1 MRSSKILLTLM
12 LTAALGCTAATLT
25 MAATISI
32 MPSKDNTLYEY
43 DPAEGDHSNGA
54 GFHFFAGENGMGE
67 LRRGVLAF
75 DVAGTIPAG
84 STITAVSLTM
94 NMSMTPAGAETVELH
109 KLLAD
114 WGEGTSHAPMGE
126 GDGAPATPNDAT
138 WRHRFFDTIFWTM
151 QGGDFSA
158 TVTASQSVGGVGQY
172 TWSSA
177 QMIADVQSWLDNPA
191 SNFGWLVLGDETAI
205 ATAKRFDTRESASP
219 PVLAIT
225 YVPSGTPTP
234 TATPTA
240 TPTPTATSTVTP
252 SATPTAT
259 PTSTPTP

>member
-1 MRSSKILLTLM
+1 MNIKTLLTL
-12 LTAALGCTAATLT
+12 TFAIALGCNIATSVSAAI
-25 MAATISI
+25 ISI

-75 DVAGTIPAG
+75 DIAGTIPAG

-94 NMSMTPAGAETVELH
+94 NMSMTPAGALTVELH

-138 WRHRFFDTIFWTM
+138 WRHRFFDSVFWTT

-158 TVTASQSVGGVGQY
+158 TVSASQSVAGIGQY
-172 TWSSA
+172 TWSST
-177 QMIADVQSWLDNPA
+177 QMIADVQSWLDNPG
-191 SNFGWLVLGDETAI
+191 SNFGWLVLGDETGG

-219 PVLAIT
+219 PVLTIQYTGEPRAR
-225 YVPSGTPTP
+225 PTP
-234 TATPTA
+234 RPR
-240 TPTPTATSTVTP
+240 PTPAP
-252 SATPTAT
+252 RP
-259 PTSTPTP
+259 

>member
-1 MRSSKILLTLM
+1 
-12 LTAALGCTAATLT
+12 
-25 MAATISI
+25 

-75 DVAGTIPAG
+75 DIAGSIPPG
-84 STITAVSLTM
+84 STITAVSLSM
-94 NMSMTPAGAETVELH
+94 NMSMTPTGAVTVELH

-138 WRHRFFDTIFWTM
+138 WRHRFFDSVFWTT

-158 TVTASQSVGGVGQY
+158 TVSASQSVGGTGQY

-177 QMIADVQSWLDNPA
+177 QMVADVQSWLDNPA

-219 PVLAIT
+219 PMLTIEFIRA
-225 YVPSGTPTP
+225 PEWRLRQGLGRLQPRDP
-234 TATPTA
+234 DCQ
-240 TPTPTATSTVTP
+240 
-252 SATPTAT
+252 
-259 PTSTPTP
+259 

>member
-1 MRSSKILLTLM
+1 MITSKTLLAVILMSTI
-12 LTAALGCTAATLT
+12 GCAGATS
-25 MAATISI
+25 ASATII
-32 MPSKDNTLYEY
+32 NITPSKDNTLYQF
-43 DPAEGDHSNGA
+43 DPDEGDHSNGA

-94 NMSMTPAGAETVELH
+94 NMSMTPTGARTVELH

-126 GDGAPATPNDAT
+126 GDGAPATLNDAT
-138 WRHRFFDTIFWTM
+138 WRHRFFDSDFWTT

-158 TVTASQSVGGVGQY
+158 TVSASQSVGGIGQY
-172 TWSSA
+172 TWNSA
-177 QMIADVQSWLDNPA
+177 QMVADVQSWLDNPA
-191 SNFGWLVLGDETAI
+191 SNFGWLVLGDETAS

-219 PVLAIT
+219 PMLTIQYIPGPRVL
-225 YVPSGTPTP
+225 PTP
-234 TATPTA
+234 RPR
-240 TPTPTATSTVTP
+240 PTPAPRPVT
-252 SATPTAT
+252 
-259 PTSTPTP
+259 

>member
-1 MRSSKILLTLM
+1 MKSSKTLLALILT
-12 LTAALGCTAATLT
+12 TALSCTAASSVN
-25 MAATISI
+25 AAIISI
-32 MPSKDNTLYEY
+32 MPSKDNTLYEF
-43 DPAEGDHSNGA
+43 DPKEGDFSNGA

-75 DVAGTIPAG
+75 DIAGSVPPG
-84 STITAVSLTM
+84 STITAVSLSM
-94 NMSMTPAGAETVELH
+94 NMSMTPAGAKTVELH

-138 WRHRFFDTIFWTM
+138 WRHRFFDTIFWTT

-158 TVTASQSVGGVGQY
+158 TVSASQSVGGIGQY

-177 QMIADVQSWLDNPA
+177 QMVADVQSWVNNPA
-191 SNFGWLVLGDETAI
+191 SNFGWLVLGDESTA

-219 PVLAIT
+219 PVLTIEYTPRAM
-225 YVPSGTPTP
+225 PAPRPQPTP
-234 TATPTA
+234 P
-240 TPTPTATSTVTP
+240 PRP
-252 SATPTAT
+252 
-259 PTSTPTP
+259 

>member
-1 MRSSKILLTLM
+1 MTSKTL
-12 LTAALGCTAATLT
+12 LTAAFAAAIGCTCTALAS
-25 MAATISI
+25 ANIINI
-32 MPSKDNTLYEY
+32 MPSKDNTLYEF

-54 GFHFFAGENGMGE
+54 GFHFFAGENGQGE
-67 LRRGVLAF
+67 VRRGVLAF
-75 DVAGTIPAG
+75 DVAGAIPVG
-84 STITAVSLTM
+84 SRITAVTLGM
-94 NMSMTPAGAETVELH
+94 NMSMTPAGAVTIELH

-138 WRHRFFDTIFWTM
+138 WRHRFFDSVFWTT

-158 TVTASQSVGGVGQY
+158 TVSASQSVGGTGQY

-177 QMIADVQSWLDNPA
+177 QMVTDVQSWLNNPA

-219 PVLAIT
+219 PILTIEFIR
-225 YVPSGTPTP
+225 PSPRPRPTP
-234 TATPTA
+234 APR
-240 TPTPTATSTVTP
+240 P
-252 SATPTAT
+252 
-259 PTSTPTP
+259 

>member
-1 MRSSKILLTLM
+1 MVTSKTLLEVILIT
-12 LTAALGCTAATLT
+12 ALGCAGVRSASAA
-25 MAATISI
+25 II
-32 MPSKDNTLYEY
+32 VINPSKDNTLYEY

-75 DVAGTIPAG
+75 DIAATIPAG

-94 NMSMTPAGAETVELH
+94 NMSMTPAGALTVELH

-126 GDGAPATPNDAT
+126 GDGASATPNDAT
-138 WRHRFFDTIFWTM
+138 WRHRFFDSVFWTT

-158 TVTASQSVGGVGQY
+158 TVSASQSVGGVGQY
-172 TWSSA
+172 KWSSA
-177 QMIADVQSWLDNPA
+177 QMVADAQSWLDNAA

-219 PVLAIT
+219 PMLTIQFTPGPRVM
-225 YVPSGTPTP
+225 PTP
-234 TATPTA
+234 RAR
-240 TPTPTATSTVTP
+240 PTPAP
-252 SATPTAT
+252 RP
-259 PTSTPTP
+259 

>member
-1 MRSSKILLTLM
+1 MKPSNTLLALA
-12 LTAALGCTAATLT
+12 LTTALGCTAASSVSAT
-25 MAATISI
+25 TISI
-32 MPSKDNTLYEY
+32 IPSKDNTLYEF

-75 DVAGTIPAG
+75 DIAASIPPG

-94 NMSMTPAGAETVELH
+94 NMSMTPAGALTVELH

-138 WRHRFFDTIFWTM
+138 WRHRFFDMIFWTT

-158 TVTASQSVGGVGQY
+158 TVSASQSVGGIGQY
-172 TWSSA
+172 AWNSA
-177 QMIADVQSWLDNPA
+177 QMVVDVQSWLDNPA
-191 SNFGWLVLGDETAI
+191 SNFGWLVLGDESAVG
-205 ATAKRFDTRESASP
+205 TAKRFDTRESASP
-219 PVLAIT
+219 PVLTIEYRAM
-225 YVPSGTPTP
+225 PTP
-234 TATPTA
+234 RAR
-240 TPTPTATSTVTP
+240 PTPRPRPGT
-252 SATPTAT
+252 
-259 PTSTPTP
+259 